1 MKQAIRVLILAA
13 TCVIGL
19 AACTATNPGTVGTQR
34 AQTNPFDNGGG
45 GGGGG
50 SGY

>member
-19 AACTATNPGTVGTQR
+19 AAGTATNPGTVGTQR